1 MKEIRAEVVIASPPQ
16 RVWQVFTDFAPY
28 PIWNVF
34 LVRVAGEVKQ
44 GEELEIRVQLPGV
57 KAASYRAKVLKVDAG
72 KELRWKWKDF
82 LKGEHVFMLEQ
93 LGDNMTRFTQRV
105 EFGLLSGA
113 LADKEQTAKA
123 EEMFGHM
130 HRALKARCEESAE

>member
-16 RVWQVFTDFAPY
+16 RVWRVFTDFAAY
-28 PIWNVF
+28 PLWNVF
-34 LVRVAGEVKQ
+34 LVRVTGEMKQ
-44 GEELEIRVQLPGV
+44 GENLEIRVQLPGA
-57 KAASYRAKVLKVDAG
+57 KAAAYRAKVLKADTE

-82 LKGEHVFMLEQ
+82 LKGEHVFTLEPV
-93 LGDNMTRFTQRV
+93 GGHMTRFTQRV

-113 LADKEQTAKA
+113 LADKEMTAKA

-130 HRALKARCEESAE
+130 HRALKARCEESAD

>member
-1 MKEIRAEVVIASPPQ
+1 MKEIRAEVVIASSPR
-16 RVWQVFTDFAPY
+16 RVWRVFSDFAAY

-34 LVRVAGEVKQ
+34 MVRVTGEVKQ

-57 KAASYRAKVLKVDAG
+57 KAAAYRAKVLKVDAE

-82 LKGEHVFMLEQ
+82 LKGEHIFTLEPM
-93 LGDNMTRFTQRV
+93 GDNMTRFTQRL

-113 LADKEQTAKA
+113 LADKEQAAKTG
-123 EEMFGHM
+123 EMFGHM